1 MANKSHT
8 TAFHIMTNDV
18 YHENNTSL
26 RLPAAFVWC
35 TNINFSINCANWNLS
50 WSLPIGGRQ
59 FMRVI
64 LVSEQSAPSN
74 DDQSALVLLDYLI
87 ESSQYTGDCMCAIP
101 FYVIARNKISTTYVN
116 AIHTLLVWVSIT
128 PNVAEIAFCLMQQVR
143 TLVRCLKVG
152 RRWPHARSHNQNR
165 KSNNTV

>member
-64 LVSEQSAPSN
+64 SGSEQSAPSN

-101 FYVIARNKISTTYVN
+101 FYVIARNKISTSSQ
-116 AIHTLLVWVSIT
+116 HTLMQFIHYSCEWVLHQTS
-128 PNVAEIAFCLMQQVR
+128 PKLRFVSCNRFVR
-143 TLVRCLKVG
+143 
-152 RRWPHARSHNQNR
+152 
-165 KSNNTV
+165 